1 MMKLKLLLV
10 DDEKDFVDTLAER
23 LQLRGYQVLTAS
35 DGESALQI
43 FENDL
48 PHLVVLDLLM
58 PGISGLD
65 VLQQMKVRV
74 PQLPVILLTGRG
86 SAAEGAEGMQMGAY
100 DYLMKPVNIDEL
112 IRKME
117 EAVKLSGCSGRK
129 NENTR

>member
-1 MMKLKLLLV
+1 MKLKLLLV
-10 DDEKDFVDTLAER
+10 DDEKDFIDTLAER
-23 LQLRGYQVLTAS
+23 LQLRGYHVLTAS

-43 FENDL
+43 IENDP

-65 VLQQMKVRV
+65 VLQQLKARA

-86 SAAEGAEGMQMGAY
+86 SAAEGAEGMQIGAH

-117 EAVKLSGCSGRK
+117 EAVKKVPSG
-129 NENTR
+129 

>member
-1 MMKLKLLLV
+1 MTKPKLLLV

-23 LQLRGYQVLTAS
+23 LQLRGYHVLTAP

-43 FENDL
+43 IENDP

-65 VLQQMKVRV
+65 VLQQVKARA

-86 SAAEGAEGMQMGAY
+86 SAAEGAEGLQIGAY
-100 DYLMKPVNIDEL
+100 DYLMKPVNINEL

-117 EAVKLSGCSGRK
+117 EAVKNIPLS
-129 NENTR
+129 

>member
-1 MMKLKLLLV
+1 MKLKLLLV

-35 DGESALQI
+35 DGEIALQI
-43 FENDL
+43 IKNDP

-65 VLQQMKVRV
+65 VLQELKTLA

-86 SAAEGAEGMQMGAY
+86 SAPEGAEGMKLGAH
-100 DYLMKPVNIDEL
+100 DFLMKPVKIDEL

-117 EAVKLSGCSGRK
+117 EAVKKIPSS
-129 NENTR
+129 

>member
-1 MMKLKLLLV
+1 MEISEFGINVVLV
-10 DDEKDFVDTLAER
+10 EPGNYNTQFTQNRQRAFAVENSIYKSAFNK
-23 LQLRGYQVLTAS
+23 
-35 DGESALQI
+35 ALQI
-43 FENDL
+43 IENDP

-65 VLQQMKVRV
+65 VLQQVKARA

-86 SAAEGAEGMQMGAY
+86 STAEGAEGMQIGAY

-117 EAVKLSGCSGRK
+117 EAVKNKPSS
-129 NENTR
+129 

>member
-1 MMKLKLLLV
+1 MIKLKLLLV
-10 DDEKDFVDTLAER
+10 DDEKDFVDTRADR
-23 LQLRGYQVLTAS
+23 LQLRGYQVLTAP
-35 DGESALQI
+35 DGERALQI
-43 FENDL
+43 IENDP

-65 VLQQMKVRV
+65 VLQQVKARA

-86 SAAEGAEGMQMGAY
+86 SAAEGAEGLQIGAY

-117 EAVKLSGCSGRK
+117 EAVKNIPLS
-129 NENTR
+129 

>member
-1 MMKLKLLLV
+1 MTKPKLLLV

-35 DGESALQI
+35 DGERALQI
-43 FENDL
+43 IENDP

-65 VLQQMKVRV
+65 VLQQVKARA

-86 SAAEGAEGMQMGAY
+86 SATEGAEGMQLGAH
-100 DYLMKPVNIDEL
+100 DYLMKPVKIDEL

-117 EAVKLSGCSGRK
+117 EAVKNIPPS
-129 NENTR
+129 